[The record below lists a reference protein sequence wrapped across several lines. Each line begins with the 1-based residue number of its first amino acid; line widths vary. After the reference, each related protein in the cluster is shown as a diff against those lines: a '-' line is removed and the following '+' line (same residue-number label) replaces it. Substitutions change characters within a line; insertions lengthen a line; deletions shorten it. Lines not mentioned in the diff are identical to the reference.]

1 MNENKTPNGAAVPC
15 ISLFGFDRINSADEL
30 AVWREQTGCFDRQT
44 PTEYPVLAYQ
54 EKAGD
59 ETPYAV
65 FYTEADIERLLEA
78 IRRPVFRKP
87 NVDLTGSLKPEKGRD

>member
-1 MNENKTPNGAAVPC
+1 
-15 ISLFGFDRINSADEL
+15 LFGFDRINSADEL

-87 NVDLTGSLKPEKGRD
+87 NAGVVPRRNDVGTSPLLGLPGSGGDNAT